1 MFMTA
6 AKAKT
11 YMIGVGLYI
20 ALELICKRDDRDF
33 ITDLQTS
40 NKSRTRVLA
49 YFSITL

>member
-33 ITDLQTS
+33 ITDLQTITS
-40 NKSRTRVLA
+40 L
-49 YFSITL
+49 SIFFYYSVKL

>member
-11 YMIGVGLYI
+11 DMIGVGLYI

-33 ITDLQTS
+33 ITDLQTI
-40 NKSRTRVLA
+40 TRAVRG
-49 YFSITL
+49 S

>member
-33 ITDLQTS
+33 ITDFQTI
-40 NKSRTRVLA
+40 TRA
-49 YFSITL
+49 GRGS